1 MHLVF
6 LPRIGKKKAHVI
18 KTEEKGSDV
27 NLASHLLLD
36 CFRNRCD
43 TVVVVS
49 NDSDLAEPL
58 RIARYELGVR
68 VGVINP
74 HSARKRSQTL
84 SKDAHFRKQLSP
96 KVVAACQFAPTLVD
110 ATGTFHKPKE
120 W

>member
-1 MHLVF
+1 
-6 LPRIGKKKAHVI
+6 VI

-36 CFRNRCD
+36 AFRQRCD
-43 TVVVVS
+43 TVVIIS
-49 NDSDLAEPL
+49 NDSDLTEPV

-74 HSARKRSQTL
+74 HPAKKRSRVL
-84 SKDAHFRKQLSP
+84 SADASFFKQLRATAL
-96 KVVAACQFAPTLVD
+96 AASQFPTPMHD
-110 ATGTFHKPKE
+110 ATGTFHKPTG